1 MYYFKDIR
9 GTKLN
14 TDLNNTMNRLY
25 KFYEDD
31 DRFELEASYN
41 SIDFLVKGELAFDVN
56 TETMHH
62 IEYEFN
68 SYQEHLDEASGDL
81 DDIKDAEALLSIAN
95 KIDEDF
101 GKINY
106 SGQFV
111 TDLEDFA
118 FVKGKKIVEYLNSML

>member
-1 MYYFKDIR
+1 MYYFRDIR

-14 TDLNNTMNRLY
+14 TDLNNAMNRLY

-31 DRFELEASYN
+31 GRFELEANYN

-62 IEYEFN
+62 IEDEFN
-68 SYQEHLDEASGDL
+68 SYQERLDEASVDL
-81 DDIKDAEALLSIAN
+81 DDIKDAEALISIAN

-118 FVKGKKIVEYLNSML
+118 FVKGKKIVEYINTML